1 MNAKQQN
8 TEWNGS
14 EAIVFDYTLL
24 FLLFIQVGKDIKGP
38 ILYLYT
44 QIYLFYFSAQAEA
57 KHHQIIQITWF

>member
-8 TEWNGS
+8 AEWHGS

-38 ILYLYT
+38 MLYLYT
-44 QIYLFYFSAQAEA
+44 HIYFSAQAEA